1 MTIQS
6 SIISSRLLLNC
17 TIIARP
23 LNSAKWK
30 RHRTEIPHV
39 KRVQINDYTVE
50 LLLVLELTAS
60 SMDSAFGM
68 FECEA
73 ENQFKVS
80 KAFIN
85 IDGKQKERRMAS
97 RLTLVIRCHLAQY
110 NIDNA
115 DDIISTKTATTNSL
129 VGILR

>member
-17 TIIARP
+17 TISARP

-30 RHRTEIPHV
+30 RHRFEIHNV

-50 LLLVLELTAS
+50 LLLLLEVTSS
-60 SMDSAFGM
+60 SMEAVFGM
-68 FECEA
+68 YECEA

-85 IDGKQKERRMAS
+85 IDGNGQQRERKS
-97 RLTLVIRCHLAQY
+97 RLS
-110 NIDNA
+110 ID
-115 DDIISTKTATTNSL
+115 
-129 VGILR
+129 ILD